1 MARALKSVGDHV
13 GSRPEK
19 GFKATLFRSPRLLLG
34 VNCLDAGQT
43 QALHSHGGQDKFYL
57 VHEGRG
63 RFVVGDETFEAGPGD
78 VVWAPADQPHGAT
91 NTGAGRLTLVV
102 GIAPAPPEA

>member
-1 MARALKSVGDHV
+1 MSAHRKSVADHV

-19 GFKATLFRSPRLLLG
+19 GFKATLFESSRLLLG

-43 QALHSHGGQDKFYL
+43 QALHSHAGQDKFYL

-63 RFVVGDETFEAGPGD
+63 RFTVGADVFEGGPGD
-78 VVWAPADQPHGAT
+78 VVWAPADLPHAVTNVGA
-91 NTGAGRLTLVV
+91 ARLTLVV
-102 GIAPAPPEA
+102 GIAPAPAPK

>member
-1 MARALKSVGDHV
+1 MSAMKKKIADHV

-19 GFKATLFRSPRLLLG
+19 GFKATLFESPRLLLG

-43 QALHSHGGQDKFYL
+43 QSLHSHGGQDKFYL

-63 RFVVGDETFEAGPGD
+63 RFTVGQESFEGVPGD
-78 VVWAPADQPHGAT
+78 VVFAPADMPHGVV
-91 NTGAGRLTLVV
+91 NTGDVRLVLVI
-102 GIAPAPPEA
+102 GIAPAPAAK

>member
-1 MARALKSVGDHV
+1 MSAMKKRIGDHV

-19 GFKATLFRSPRLLLG
+19 GFKATLFQSPRLLLG

-63 RFVVGDETFEAGPGD
+63 RFVVGDESFEAEVGD
-78 VVWAPADQPHGAT
+78 VVWAPADLPHAAT
-91 NTGAGRLTLVV
+91 NVGSSRLTLVI
-102 GIAPAPPEA
+102 GIAPSP